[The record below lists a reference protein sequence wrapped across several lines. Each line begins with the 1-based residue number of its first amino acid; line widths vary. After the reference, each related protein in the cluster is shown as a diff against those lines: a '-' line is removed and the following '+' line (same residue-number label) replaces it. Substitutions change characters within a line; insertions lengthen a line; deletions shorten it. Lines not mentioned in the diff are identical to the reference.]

1 MTLDLALQLQPHYS
15 DFKVSERILLSGHS
29 HQAWPNAAKNGL
41 IECYQDAATHVDDKW
56 GKAFEKAQRVKNFY
70 AKLLGEQNAQITL
83 GASTHELLLRFLS
96 DLECFK
102 KPPGRAI
109 KIVTTD
115 GEFHS
120 MRRQLNRFKQL
131 NMQIEVVSVS
141 PSHTLAQRLVDKIDS
156 QTDAVML
163 SAVFYGSSEIFRD
176 VGLVAQHAHQLNVPC
191 LVDTYHAL
199 NVVPFDIKTW
209 QLEHAFIVSGGYKYC
224 QAGEG
229 NCMMRIPQGYNGSPI
244 ITGWYAEFSVLD
256 QAPGQVSYGA
266 GAHAFEGS
274 TYDPSSH
281 YRAAAVFDFFEQ
293 QNLEINTL
301 RTINQQQ
308 IAILR
313 SGIESAPKLSHAFA
327 LASHKHED
335 NGGFLAL
342 TTPYASQWVSKLHEQ
357 GIQSDSRGEQLRLGP
372 APYVSAKQLEQ
383 ALSIMEDIVSD
394 IV

>member
-1 MTLDLALQLQPHYS
+1 MIMDLALKLQPHYS

-29 HQAWPNAAKNGL
+29 HQAWPNVAKNGL
-41 IECYQDAATHVDDKW
+41 LECYQDAAAHVDDKW
-56 GKAFEKAQRVKNFY
+56 GKAFEKAQRVKDFY
-70 AKLLGEQNAQITL
+70 AKLLGEKNAQITL
-83 GASTHELLLRFLS
+83 GESTHELLLRFLS
-96 DLECFK
+96 DLDCFK

-131 NMQIEVVSVS
+131 NMHIEVVSVS
-141 PSHTLAQRLVDKIDS
+141 PSNTLAQRLIDKIDG
-156 QTDAVML
+156 QTDAVMI
-163 SAVFYGSSEIFRD
+163 SAVFYGTSEIFRD
-176 VGLVAQHAHQLNVPC
+176 VGLVAQHAHAMKVPC
-191 LVDTYHAL
+191 LVDIYHAL

-244 ITGWYAEFSVLD
+244 ITGWYAEFSVLS
-256 QAPGQVSYGA
+256 QAPGQVSYGP
-266 GAHAFEGS
+266 GYHAFEGA

-281 YRAAAVFDFFEQ
+281 YRAAAVFDFFDQ
-293 QNLEINTL
+293 KNLDINTL
-301 RTINQQQ
+301 RAINQQQ
-308 IAILR
+308 ITTLR
-313 SGIESAPKLSHAFA
+313 DGIMSVPKLAQAFN
-327 LASHKHED
+327 LASHKHQD

-342 TTPYASQWVSKLHEQ
+342 TTPHANLWVSKLHEQ

-372 APYVSAKQLEQ
+372 APYVSQSQLEQ
-383 ALSIMEDIVSD
+383 ALNVMEDIVTG
-394 IV
+394 I